1 MATREEEHSTRGRAH
16 MLFEMLQGDVLTKGW
31 KQEQVKESLDLCLA
45 CKGCKGDCPVNVDMA
60 TLKSEFLSHYYEK
73 KMRPRNAYA
82 FGWIYW
88 WSRLASLMPGVV
100 NFLTHFPLLSNVA
113 KAAAGVSQKRKIPKF
128 AQQTFRN
135 WFNSKRTKNTKNKKV
150 ILWVD
155 TFNNFFKPET
165 LVAGMEVLEAAG
177 FEVIISKKPICCGR
191 PLYDFGMLDMAK
203 KMLLQILGV
212 LRDEIRS
219 GTPLVGLEPSCVA
232 VFRDEMCDILPFN
245 EDAKRLKQQTFTLA
259 EFLDKEAND
268 NDIPQLNREAIVHIH
283 CHEKAIIKTEA
294 EEKLL
299 ENMKLDYHMLNS
311 GCCGMAGYFGYEKGD
326 HYDVSLKVGEMV
338 LLPAVRKAHKK
349 TIVITDGFSCREQI
363 EQLTDRKA
371 LHTAQVLQMALRE
384 NGADYAVDYPE
395 KKYVDGM
402 KLKSVSLMIKRT
414 AVILSVAALVTACC
428 LYSKRRNN

>member
-1 MATREEEHSTRGRAH
+1 
-16 MLFEMLQGDVLTKGW
+16 
-31 KQEQVKESLDLCLA
+31 
-45 CKGCKGDCPVNVDMA
+45 MA

-100 NFLTHFPLLSNVA
+100 NFFTHAPLFSNLA
-113 KAAAGVSQKRKIPKF
+113 KVAAGITQKRSVPKF

-135 WFNSKRTKNTKNKKV
+135 WFKSHHPTKSSYTQTKGNYQREAKQHELSKKKNKKV

-177 FEVIISKKPICCGR
+177 FEVIISKRSICCGR
-191 PLYDFGMLDMAK
+191 PLYDFGMLVMAK
-203 KMLLQILGV
+203 KMLLQILDA
-212 LRDEIRS
+212 LRDEIRM
-219 GTPLVGLEPSCVA
+219 GTPVVGLEPSCVA
-232 VFRDEMCDILPFN
+232 VFRDEMCDILPFD

-259 EFLDKEAND
+259 EFLDKEAKHHN
-268 NDIPQLNREAIVHIH
+268 IPQLNRKAIVHIH
-283 CHEKAIIKTEA
+283 CHEKAIIKTKP
-294 EEKLL
+294 EENLL
-299 ENMKLDYHMLNS
+299 EHMKLDYQMLDT
-311 GCCGMAGYFGYEKGD
+311 GCCGMAGYFGYECGD
-326 HYDVSLKVGEMV
+326 HYDVSEKVGEMI
-338 LLPAVRKAHKK
+338 LLPAVRKAQKK

-371 LHTAQVLQMALRE
+371 LHTAQVLQMALHE
-384 NGADYAVDYPE
+384 NSSSAGEDYPE

-414 AVILSVAALVTACC
+414 AVLLSVAALVTACC
-428 LYSKRRNN
+428 LYSKQRNK